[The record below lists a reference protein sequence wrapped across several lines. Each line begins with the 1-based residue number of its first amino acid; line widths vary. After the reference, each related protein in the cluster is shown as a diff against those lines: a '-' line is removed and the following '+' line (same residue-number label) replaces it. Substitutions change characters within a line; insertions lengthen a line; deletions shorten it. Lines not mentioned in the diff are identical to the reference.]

1 MVLLEQGMLTSDAIA
16 MPLVTH
22 ISSPREPTIHVVLS
36 SLIIMDI

>member
-1 MVLLEQGMLTSDAIA
+1 MLTSDAID

-22 ISSPREPTIHVVLS
+22 ISSQRESTIVLS